1 MAMTLPDI
9 RMAIGETSDGT
20 KHLVVNLSGEFET
33 GEEVVEFLRKSGEQ
47 LLEQGHVN
55 GQSSNGSD

>member
-1 MAMTLPDI
+1 MEMTLPDI
-9 RMAIGETSDGT
+9 QMAVGETSDGT

-47 LLEQGHVN
+47 LLERGQVDGH
-55 GQSSNGSD
+55 SSNGAD